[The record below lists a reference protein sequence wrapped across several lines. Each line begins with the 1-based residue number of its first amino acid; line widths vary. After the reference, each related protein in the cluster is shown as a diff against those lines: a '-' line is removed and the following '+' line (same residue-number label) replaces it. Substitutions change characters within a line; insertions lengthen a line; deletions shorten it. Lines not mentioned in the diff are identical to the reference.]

1 MAAPLTRLDIET
13 RLDAILAGSR
23 GSTTD
28 SVRAAVGQGGEIDSL
43 EGVELVAAA
52 ETLFEITIDDGELSP
67 AVCSSIPRLVDLV
80 VSKMNQSRRNEERP

>member
-1 MAAPLTRLDIET
+1 LDIET
-13 RLDAILAGSR
+13 RLYAALAESR
-23 GSTTD
+23 GSTSADVKVT
-28 SVRAAVGQGGEIDSL
+28 VGQGGEIDSL